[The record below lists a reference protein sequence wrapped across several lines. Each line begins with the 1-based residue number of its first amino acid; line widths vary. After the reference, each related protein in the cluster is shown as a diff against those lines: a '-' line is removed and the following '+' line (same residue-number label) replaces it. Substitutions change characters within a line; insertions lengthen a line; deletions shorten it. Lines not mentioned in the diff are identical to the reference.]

1 MTEKVDYRRIAI
13 DIQQNRPGNQ
23 VCFDCGAPQ
32 PSWSSCKLGIFL
44 CINCAGRHR
53 GYGVAV
59 SFMRSTDLDRWT
71 YEQAL
76 IINVG
81 GNERFASFL
90 KQKKLSKPINYP
102 YVAELQEFREQLLED
117 AHAKKNI
124 EAVQRLCAEF
134 DILQH
139 EDNQQA
145 SVS

>member
-1 MTEKVDYRRIAI
+1 
-13 DIQQNRPGNQ
+13 
-23 VCFDCGAPQ
+23 
-32 PSWSSCKLGIFL
+32 
-44 CINCAGRHR
+44 
-53 GYGVAV
+53 
-59 SFMRSTDLDRWT
+59 MRSTDLDRWT

-102 YVAELQEFREQLLED
+102 YVTELQEFREQLLED
-117 AHAKKNI
+117 AHTKKNI

-134 DILQH
+134 DIVQH